1 MSDAQSIP
9 AAVLDNA
16 KSRSTKPAMREKYH
30 GIWQTYSWADY
41 EDEVRYFALG
51 LKSLGF
57 GLGDKL
63 SVIGDNRPRLYWAQI
78 GAQALGGAAVPVFQD
93 SIASELAY
101 VLANADTSF
110 VVAEDQEQVDKI
122 LSIIDQLP
130 GLKGIIYDDGRGLG
144 EYDEPLLKSFD
155 SIREIGKS
163 ADSASYESDVR
174 AIASDTIAYMCYTSG
189 TTGRP
194 KGVMLSHG
202 NMLCVGRAFTAV
214 EDVRETDDFISYLP
228 MAWVGD
234 ATYSVVTSILTGAST
249 NCPESPETLQRDLR
263 ELGPTGMIA
272 APRVW
277 ESILSEIQVKAEDL
291 SGIKRAVFN
300 TFRDAAIEYR
310 RKEEEGESL
319 SAGNKFMQFLGEY
332 LVYAPVRDQFGLR
345 RSRWALT
352 GGAPLG
358 PDTFRFFR
366 AFGINLKQ
374 VYGSTEISGLG
385 SIQSNTN
392 ANPETVGK
400 ACEGI
405 QVRIA
410 DNGEVL
416 VKSDGVFKGYYK
428 NEEATKDAFVDG
440 EWFKTGDAGALDP
453 EGELT
458 IIDRAKDVGTLTD
471 GSAFAPQ
478 FVENKLKYSAY
489 ISEAIS
495 FGHERPNVCA
505 MIAIDFNTVGK
516 WAERKALPYTN
527 YLDLAQKDEVR
538 QLISDE
544 VTRINRTLPDALQ
557 IKRFLLLGKDFDA
570 DDAEITR
577 TRKLRRGYIA
587 EHYAGV
593 IDAFYGGQDAVDLR
607 AEVTFEDGRKS
618 HVDMRLSIQDA
629 A

>member
-16 KSRSTKPAMREKYH
+16 KSRSDKPAMREKYH
-30 GIWQTYSWADY
+30 GIWQTYTWADY
-41 EDEVRYFALG
+41 EAEVRHFALG

-78 GAQALGGAAVPVFQD
+78 AAQALGGAAVPVFQD

-101 VLANADTSF
+101 VLADADTSF

-144 EYDEPLLKSFD
+144 EYEEPLLKSFD
-155 SIREIGKS
+155 SIQEIGKS

-174 AIASDTIAYMCYTSG
+174 AITGDTIAYMCYTSG

-202 NMLCVGRAFTAV
+202 NMLCVGRAFTTV

-291 SGIKRAVFN
+291 SGIKRVVFN
-300 TFRDAAIEYR
+300 KFRDAAIEYR

-319 SAGNKFMQFLGEY
+319 SSGDKFMQFLGEY

-392 ANPETVGK
+392 ANPDTVGK

-405 QVRIA
+405 EVRIA
-410 DNGEVL
+410 ENGEVL

-440 EWFKTGDAGALDP
+440 EWFKTGDAGVLDP
-453 EGELT
+453 DGELT
-458 IIDRAKDVGTLTD
+458 IIDRAKDVGKLTD

-495 FGHERPNVCA
+495 FGHERPHVCA

>member
-16 KSRSTKPAMREKYH
+16 KSRSNKPAMREKYH

-41 EDEVRYFALG
+41 EAEVRQFALG

-63 SVIGDNRPRLYWAQI
+63 GVIGDNRPRLYWAQI
-78 GAQALGGAAVPVFQD
+78 AAQGLGGAAVPVFQD

-101 VLANADTSF
+101 VLADADTSF

-130 GLKGIIYDDGRGLG
+130 GLKGIIYDDGRGLR

-155 SIREIGKS
+155 SIREIGRS
-163 ADSASYESDVR
+163 AHSASYESEVR
-174 AIASDTIAYMCYTSG
+174 AITSDTIAYMCYTSG

-234 ATYSVVTSILTGAST
+234 LTYSVVTSILTGAST

-263 ELGPTGMIA
+263 ELGPTGIIA

-291 SGIKRAVFN
+291 SGIKRVVFN
-300 TFRDAAIEYR
+300 KFRDAAIEYR

-319 SAGNKFMQFLGEY
+319 SGGDKLMQFLGEY

-392 ANPETVGK
+392 ANPDTVGK

-410 DNGEVL
+410 ENGEVL

-440 EWFKTGDAGALDP
+440 EWFKTGDAGVMDP
-453 EGELT
+453 DGELT
-458 IIDRAKDVGTLTD
+458 IIDRAKDVGKLLD

-478 FVENKLKYSAY
+478 FIENKLKYSAY
-489 ISEAIS
+489 ISETIS
-495 FGHERPNVCA
+495 FGNDRPNVCA

-593 IDAFYGGQDAVDLR
+593 IEAFYGGQDAVDLR
-607 AEVTFEDGRKS
+607 AEVIFEDGRKS

>member
-16 KSRSTKPAMREKYH
+16 KNRSDKPAMREKYH
-30 GIWQTYSWADY
+30 GIWQTYTWAEY
-41 EDEVRYFALG
+41 EAEVRQFALG

-78 GAQALGGAAVPVFQD
+78 AAQALGGAAVPVFQD

-101 VLANADTSF
+101 VLADADTSF

-122 LSIIDQLP
+122 LSIIDELP
-130 GLKGIIYDDGRGLG
+130 NLKGIIYDDGRGLG
-144 EYDEPLLKSFD
+144 EYEDALLKSFD
-155 SIREIGKS
+155 SIQEMGKS

-174 AIASDTIAYMCYTSG
+174 AITVDTIAYMCYTSG

-202 NMLCVGRAFTAV
+202 NMLCVGRAFTAI

-277 ESILSEIQVKAEDL
+277 ESILSDIQVKAEDL

-300 TFRDAAIEYR
+300 KFRDAAIEYR

-319 SAGNKFMQFLGEY
+319 SGGDKFMQFLGEY

-392 ANPETVGK
+392 ANPDTVGK

-405 QVRIA
+405 EVRIA
-410 DNGEVL
+410 ENGEVL

-428 NEEATKDAFVDG
+428 NDEATKDAFVDG
-440 EWFKTGDAGALDP
+440 EWYKTGDAGVLTAD
-453 EGELT
+453 GELT
-458 IIDRAKDVGTLTD
+458 IIDRAKDVGKLMD

-495 FGHERPNVCA
+495 FGHERPHVCA

-527 YLDLAQKDEVR
+527 YLDLAQKEEVR

-577 TRKLRRGYIA
+577 TRKLRRDFIA
-587 EHYAGV
+587 KHYAGV

-618 HVDMRLSIQDA
+618 HVEMRLSIQDA

>member
-9 AAVLDNA
+9 AAVLDNVKTRGDKA
-16 KSRSTKPAMREKYH
+16 AMREKFH
-30 GIWQTYSWADY
+30 GIWQTYTWADY
-41 EDEVRYFALG
+41 QTEVRNFALG

-63 SVIGDNRPRLYWAQI
+63 SVIGDNRPRLYWSQIAAQS
-78 GAQALGGAAVPVFQD
+78 LGGAAVPVFQD
-93 SIASELAY
+93 SIATELAY
-101 VLANADTSF
+101 VLADADTSF

-122 LSIIDQLP
+122 LSIVDQLP
-130 GLKGIIYDDGRGLG
+130 GLKGIIYTDGRGLG
-144 EYDEPLLKSFD
+144 EYDEPLLKSYE
-155 SIREIGKS
+155 SVQEIGKS
-163 ADSASYESDVR
+163 ADASCYESDVR
-174 AIASDTIAYMCYTSG
+174 AITSDVIAYMCYTSG

-202 NMLCVGRAFTAV
+202 NMLSVGRAFTAV
-214 EDVRETDDFISYLP
+214 EDVRESDDFISYLP

-263 ELGPTGMIA
+263 ELGPTGLIA

-291 SGIKRAVFN
+291 SGIKRNIFN

-319 SAGNKFMQFLGEY
+319 SIGDKFMQFLGEY

-385 SIQSNTN
+385 SIQSDSN
-392 ANPETVGK
+392 ANPDTVGK
-400 ACEGI
+400 ACAGI
-405 QVRIA
+405 NVRIG

-428 NEEATKDAFVDG
+428 NEEATKGAFVDG
-440 EWFKTGDAGALDP
+440 EWFKTGDAGVIDP
-453 EGELT
+453 DGELT
-458 IIDRAKDVGTLTD
+458 IIDRAKDVGKLAD
-471 GSAFAPQ
+471 GSSFAPQ

-489 ISEAIS
+489 ISEAIA
-495 FGHERPNVCA
+495 FGHDRPHVCA

-538 QLISDE
+538 QLISEE
-544 VTRINRTLPDALQ
+544 VERINRTLPAALQ
-557 IKRFLLLGKDFDA
+557 LKRFMLLGKDFDA

-577 TRKLRRGYIA
+577 TRKLRRSSIA

-618 HVDMRLSIQDA
+618 HVDMRLTIQDA

>member
-1 MSDAQSIP
+1 
-9 AAVLDNA
+9 
-16 KSRSTKPAMREKYH
+16 
-30 GIWQTYSWADY
+30 
-41 EDEVRYFALG
+41 
-51 LKSLGF
+51 
-57 GLGDKL
+57 
-63 SVIGDNRPRLYWAQI
+63 
-78 GAQALGGAAVPVFQD
+78 
-93 SIASELAY
+93 
-101 VLANADTSF
+101 
-110 VVAEDQEQVDKI
+110 
-122 LSIIDQLP
+122 
-130 GLKGIIYDDGRGLG
+130 
-144 EYDEPLLKSFD
+144 
-155 SIREIGKS
+155 
-163 ADSASYESDVR
+163 
-174 AIASDTIAYMCYTSG
+174 
-189 TTGRP
+189 
-194 KGVMLSHG
+194 
-202 NMLCVGRAFTAV
+202 
-214 EDVRETDDFISYLP
+214 
-228 MAWVGD
+228 
-234 ATYSVVTSILTGAST
+234 
-249 NCPESPETLQRDLR
+249 
-263 ELGPTGMIA
+263 
-272 APRVW
+272 
-277 ESILSEIQVKAEDL
+277 
-291 SGIKRAVFN
+291 
-300 TFRDAAIEYR
+300 
-310 RKEEEGESL
+310 
-319 SAGNKFMQFLGEY
+319 
-332 LVYAPVRDQFGLR
+332 VYAPVRDQFGLR

-366 AFGINLKQ
+366 AFGVNLKQ

-392 ANPETVGK
+392 ANPDTVGK
-400 ACEGI
+400 ACDGI

-410 DNGEVL
+410 ESGEVL

-440 EWFKTGDAGALDP
+440 EWFKTGDAGVLDP
-453 EGELT
+453 DGELT
-458 IIDRAKDVGTLTD
+458 IIDRAKDVGKLTD

-495 FGHERPNVCA
+495 FGHERPHVCA

>member
-9 AAVLDNA
+9 AAVLANA
-16 KSRSTKPAMREKYH
+16 KNRADKTAMREKYH
-30 GIWQTYSWADY
+30 GIWQSYSWAEYD
-41 EDEVRYFALG
+41 DEVRSFALG

-57 GLGDKL
+57 APGDKL

-78 GAQALGGAAVPVFQD
+78 AAQALGGAAVPVFQD
-93 SIASELAY
+93 AIAAELAF
-101 VLANADTSF
+101 VLADADASF
-110 VVAEDQEQVDKI
+110 IVAEDQEQVDKV
-122 LSIIDQLP
+122 LSIKDQLP
-130 GLKGIIYDDGRGLG
+130 GLRGLIYDDDRGLG
-144 EYDEPLLKSFD
+144 DYDEPLLKS
-155 SIREIGKS
+155 
-163 ADSASYESDVR
+163 YEAVR
-174 AIASDTIAYMCYTSG
+174 ALGAAGDRAAYEREVSGITADTIAYMCYTSG

-202 NMLCVGRAFTAV
+202 NMLSTGRSFIAN
-214 EDVRETDDFISYLP
+214 EDVRETDEFLSYLP

-263 ELGPTGMIA
+263 ELGPTGIIA

-277 ESILSEIQVKAEDL
+277 EGILSEIQVKAADL
-291 SGIKRAVFN
+291 TGIKRFVFH
-300 TFRDAAIEYR
+300 TFQDAALEYR
-310 RKEEEGESL
+310 RKQEEGEAPSL
-319 SAGNKFMQFLGEY
+319 GDRLMNFLGEY
-332 LVYAPVRDQFGLR
+332 LVYGPVRDQFGLR
-345 RSRWALT
+345 RARWCLT

-374 VYGSTEISGLG
+374 VYGSTELSGLA
-385 SIQSNTN
+385 SLQLNDQ
-392 ANPETVGK
+392 ANPNTVGRPC
-400 ACEGI
+400 ADI
-405 QVRIA
+405 TIRIA
-410 DNGEVL
+410 ESGEVL
-416 VKSDGVFKGYYK
+416 VKSAGVFKGYYK
-428 NEEATKDAFVDG
+428 NEEATREAFVDD
-440 EWFKTGDAGALDP
+440 EWFRTGDAGTINAN
-453 EGELT
+453 GELT
-458 IIDRAKDVGTLTD
+458 IIDRAKDVGKLSD

-527 YLDLAQKDEVR
+527 YLDLALKDDVR
-538 QLISDE
+538 QLINDE
-544 VTRINRTLPDALQ
+544 VTRINRTLPDSLQ

-570 DDAEITR
+570 DDAEVTR
-577 TRKLRRGYIA
+577 TRKLRRSYIA
-587 EHYAGV
+587 EHYASV
-593 IDAFYGGQDAVDLR
+593 IDAFYGGKDEVDLR

-618 HVDMRLSIQDA
+618 HVDMRLLIQDA

>member
-9 AAVLDNA
+9 AVVLDNA
-16 KSRSTKPAMREKYH
+16 KNRGGKPAMREKYH
-30 GIWQTYSWADY
+30 GIWQTYTWAEY
-41 EDEVRYFALG
+41 EAEVRQFALG
-51 LKSLGF
+51 LKNLGF

-78 GAQALGGAAVPVFQD
+78 AAQALGGAAVPVFQD

-101 VLANADTSF
+101 VLTDADTSF

-122 LSIIDQLP
+122 LSIIDHLP
-130 GLKGIIYDDGRGLG
+130 NLKGIIYDDGRGLG
-144 EYDEPLLKSFD
+144 EYKNELLKSFG
-155 SIREIGKS
+155 SVQEIGKS
-163 ADSASYESDVR
+163 ADSTSYESDVR
-174 AIASDTIAYMCYTSG
+174 AVTADTIAYMCYTSG

-202 NMLCVGRAFTAV
+202 NMLCVGRAFTTV

-277 ESILSEIQVKAEDL
+277 ESILSDIQVKAEDL

-300 TFRDAAIEYR
+300 KFRDAAIEYR
-310 RKEEEGESL
+310 RKKEEGENL
-319 SAGNKFMQFLGEY
+319 SGRDKFMHFLGEY
-332 LVYAPVRDQFGLR
+332 LVYGPVRDQFGLR
-345 RSRWALT
+345 RARWALT

-385 SIQSNTN
+385 SIQSNNN
-392 ANPETVGK
+392 ANPDTVGK
-400 ACEGI
+400 ACQGTDL
-405 QVRIA
+405 RIA
-410 DNGEVL
+410 ENSEVL
-416 VKSDGVFKGYYK
+416 VKGGGVFKGYYK
-428 NEEATKDAFVDG
+428 NDEATKDAFVDG
-440 EWFKTGDAGALDP
+440 EWFKTGDAGVLADD
-453 EGELT
+453 GELT
-458 IIDRAKDVGTLTD
+458 IIDRAKDVGKLTN
-471 GSAFAPQ
+471 GSVFAPQ

-544 VTRINRTLPDALQ
+544 VRRINRTLPNALQ

-577 TRKLRRGYIA
+577 TRKLRRDYIA
-587 EHYAGV
+587 HHYAGV
-593 IDAFYGGQDAVDLR
+593 IDAFYSGQDAVDLR